1 MIRLL
6 ALLIFSLVTPLS
18 AQEAFDWFGRGPYR
32 SVVPRPDS
40 LLGHPIGT
48 RHTMFHQQQQVL
60 DRMIAAAGDRVR
72 TEVAGRTAEGR
83 VLRLV
88 IISAPENIARLDQ
101 IRADLSALADPRKT
115 TAAAAAEIARRT
127 PAVAMLSHS
136 IHGNEPAGFEA
147 AMMTVYQ
154 LLASDEPTTL
164 DILKNVVTIINPTM
178 NPDGHERFAAWS
190 NSVAVGSDDPAALE
204 QSEPWS
210 VMGRVN
216 HYRFDMNRDVLAQ
229 SQLETKALAAAVLRW
244 HPQVFVDLHST
255 TSQYFFA
262 PAALPI
268 NANLPAK
275 SRAWLER
282 IGRGNAA
289 AFDRFSWQ
297 YYVRD
302 VFDLFYAGYWDSWPS
317 LNGATGMTYETD
329 GGPELRLR
337 KGDGTVMTFA
347 DGIAHHWVA
356 SLATLGTLAA
366 GRAERLEDYYQFR
379 VSGMAEVA
387 QRAFRRVVIAPGPDP
402 DRALALARLLASQEI
417 EVTRTTAP
425 VTIAGVRDYLERPPA
440 AGAAGRPRRGTG
452 GPLGKTFPTGS
463 LVIDLNQPQARLA
476 TALLEP
482 TSPVDSAF
490 ARRQYERFERNRRR
504 GESATKE
511 GYEFYDVTAWSLPLA
526 YGLEAYWTDDGSPIA
541 GERVGADWPM
551 TRGRVGGRAQSAYVW
566 APGTGAGARLAMR
579 LLREG
584 YAVGAATEELRADA
598 TDYPPGTFVVRV
610 QRNKPAVHQRIAEL
624 AEQVGATVVAV
635 QSAFPDIGRVGVGS
649 EAIEPLK
656 APRILLAAGDGV
668 SHTSFGSAW
677 FYLEKELEISVTPI
691 DLQALG
697 RVNLND
703 YSVLILPE
711 GFGAMG
717 DRLLAAG
724 ESVKQ
729 WVRRGGAVIAFGGAA
744 SVLARKDIALTTVG
758 QVGGEPEAKSD
769 GKKAAADTAKS
780 AAAGLPLVSATAPKP
795 DKPEGVPGLIA
806 RATLD
811 KSHWLTYGYL
821 RTELPVPVNGDVFLT
836 PSKEGDNPV
845 VLIGDD
851 IVLAGF
857 TWPDNTAR
865 LLKGSAWAV
874 VENVGSGKVILFA
887 EDPLFR
893 AFWRGPAGLFNN
905 ALLFGPG
912 R

>member
-1 MIRLL
+1 MSRLL
-6 ALLIFSLVTPLS
+6 ACLVVLS
-18 AQEAFDWFGRGPYR
+18 AAPLAAQPAFEWYGRGPYR
-32 SVVPRPDS
+32 AAVPRPDS
-40 LLGHPIGT
+40 LLGHPIGS

-60 DRMIAAAGDRVR
+60 DRMIAAAPDRVR
-72 TEVAGRTAEGR
+72 TEIAGRTAEGR
-83 VLRLV
+83 ALRLI

-101 IRADLSALADPRKT
+101 IRRDLAALADPRAT
-115 TAAAAAEIARRT
+115 TPQAAAAIAQRT

-136 IHGNEPAGFEA
+136 IHGNEPAGFET

-154 LLASDEPTTL
+154 LLASGEPATL
-164 DILKNVVTIINPTM
+164 EILKNVVTVINPTM
-178 NPDGHERFAAWS
+178 NPDGHERFAAWN
-190 NSVAVGSDDPAALE
+190 NSVAVASDDPAALE

-210 VMGRVN
+210 IMGRVN

-229 SQLETKALAAAVLRW
+229 SQLETKAIAAAVVRW

-255 TSQYFFA
+255 TGQYFFA

-275 SRAWLER
+275 SRDWLER

-347 DGIAHHWVA
+347 DGIAHHLVA

-366 GRAERLEDYYQFR
+366 GREERLQDYYQFR

-387 QRAFRRVVIAPGPDP
+387 ARPFRRVVIGPGNDP
-402 DRALALARLLASQEI
+402 DRALKLARLLAGQDI
-417 EVTRTTAP
+417 EVVRTTAP
-425 VTIAGVRDYLERPPA
+425 LTVVGARDYL
-440 AGAAGRPRRGTG
+440 AGAAATRTPTAPRRGGT
-452 GPLGKTFPTGS
+452 PTAPGKTFPAGT
-463 LVIDLNQPQARLA
+463 LVIDLDQPQARLA

-482 TSPVDSAF
+482 ASAVDSAF

-504 GESATKE
+504 GASATRE

-526 YGLEAYWTDDGSPIA
+526 YGLDAYWTDDTSPVT
-541 GERVGADWPM
+541 GERVGADLPA
-551 TRGRVGGRAQSAYVW
+551 TRGRTTGRAQSAYLW
-566 APGTGAGARLAMR
+566 APGTTAGARLAMI

-584 YAVGAATEELRADA
+584 FTVGAASEELRADGV
-598 TDYPPGTFVVRV
+598 TYPAGTFVARI
-610 QRNKPAVHQRIAEL
+610 QRNGAGLHDRIAAVA
-624 AEQVGATVVAV
+624 AETGALVTAV
-635 QSAFPDIGRVGVGS
+635 QSAFPDLGKVGVGS
-649 EAIEPLK
+649 EGVDHLK
-656 APRILLAAGDGV
+656 AAKILLGAGDGV

-677 FYLEKELEISVTPI
+677 FYLEKELGIPVTPI
-691 DLQALG
+691 DLAALG
-697 RVNLND
+697 RVDLND
-703 YSVLILPE
+703 YSVLILPD

-717 DRLLAAG
+717 DRLQGASEAL
-724 ESVKQ
+724 KQ
-729 WVRRGGAVIAFGGAA
+729 WVRRGGAVIGFGGATTM
-744 SVLARKDIALTTVG
+744 LARKEIGLTTVSE
-758 QVGGEPEAKSD
+758 VGREEPDAKKD
-769 GKKAAADTAKS
+769 AAPADTTKPS
-780 AAAGLPLVSATAPKP
+780 SLPLVSATAPKP
-795 DKPEGVPGLIA
+795 GKPEGVPGLIA
-806 RATLD
+806 KATLD
-811 KSHWLTYGYL
+811 RTHWLTFGYQ
-821 RTELPVPVNGDVFLT
+821 RAELPVLINGDVFMT

-845 VLIGDD
+845 VLLGDD
-851 IVLAGF
+851 IILAGF
-857 TWPDNTAR
+857 TWPNNTER

-874 VENVGSGKVILFA
+874 VENVGAGKVILFA

-893 AFWRGPAGLFNN
+893 AFWRGTAGLFNN